1 MSCSSLSVLSPRT
14 AIAAHFDVCCQM
26 DIVAAPT
33 HTNPAETPG
42 TRHPESLE
50 KHAGLTSSDGLML
63 AEDAEH
69 PTELNKPHLLKAVSV
84 RANSIN
90 YAIC

>member
-1 MSCSSLSVLSPRT
+1 
-14 AIAAHFDVCCQM
+14 M

-42 TRHPESLE
+42 TRLPESLE
-50 KHAGLTSSDGLML
+50 KRAGLTTSHGLTL

-69 PTELNKPHLLKAVSV
+69 PTELKKPPLIKAVSV
-84 RANSIN
+84 RGKPIK
-90 YAIC
+90 YAIH